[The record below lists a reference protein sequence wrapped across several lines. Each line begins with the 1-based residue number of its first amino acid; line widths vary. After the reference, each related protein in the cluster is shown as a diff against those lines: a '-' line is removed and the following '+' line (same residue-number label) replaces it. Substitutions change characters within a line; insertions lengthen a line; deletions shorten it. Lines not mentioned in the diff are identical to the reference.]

1 MAEDAQ
7 LHPSGDPLLVAKFA
21 VPAVPPAFVARRR
34 LLERLTEGAGGPLT
48 VITGP
53 AGAGKTTLA
62 SSWCQADLAP
72 GPVVWLTVESA
83 DNAPGVFWAYVLG
96 AFRYHRVPLPDVGSP
111 SSADNVDHSLIVRLA
126 GALAQLTGPVVLV
139 LDGLEHT
146 GVHGVAAEL
155 DFVLAHAGPS
165 LRLVLLG
172 RVDPALPLHRY
183 RAEAR
188 VCEMRRSELAFTP
201 GETAQLLRCHGLTP
215 SRESIGIL
223 TERTR
228 GWAAGLRLCALAMQR
243 SEDAEHFAQSFA
255 ASQNAVSD
263 YLTAEVLAA
272 QPAATQDLLVRT
284 SILSHIHPELAD
296 VLTGR
301 DDGERVLGRL
311 VRDNAFVEPIGDTSW
326 YRCHPLFAEVL
337 RAHLRSR
344 GPALA
349 APLHREAA
357 RWLDAHG
364 RLTDAIEHAAAAD
377 DWPYAAG
384 LLVDRLAAGR
394 LLTGSESH
402 RLERL
407 FSSMPD
413 GLPGTAPA
421 LAAAACALARGD
433 AAAGRKHLAGA
444 RPSGGAAPEVLLTRA
459 LLGLLA
465 GPAAGTGAA
474 APGDPAPAGTP
485 AETGAE
491 TGDGGKPATQ
501 GRGRGP
507 CRGTPDPVP
516 GAPDSA
522 SATSDPHRGV
532 PAPAPA
538 VPAPVPAVPAPVPAV
553 PAPVPAVPAPDPG
566 TPDPDRE
573 VRALM
578 GRVDP
583 ALLARHPEIEAL
595 RRYGRGRAL
604 LAAGYGPEAR
614 EAFAGALGA
623 ATDEQTWTV
632 RYHCLGA
639 LALAEAADGL
649 LREAEAHALDGLRA
663 AEEHGV
669 PLDRRSAR
677 CHLALAMVAA
687 DRGDFTGAG
696 RYLDAASRPRPLPAH
711 DVPAAA
717 EAAVVRSRIE
727 LARGRATAALS
738 ALDDVPVSADGPTGG
753 GGEPVAR
760 IAVARCSVHLARGD
774 PAAALAALGEAPT
787 GGPALTVAT
796 AAARLASGDG
806 GPAGR
811 LLAGLPDGERLPP
824 VVRVRVQLLEAQ
836 SAAAGGDAARAV
848 RLVAAAVR
856 TARPHGLRGPFTEAG
871 PWLRRLLVRAPGL
884 DEVGAWLA
892 GRSADTARR
901 SGRGTGSRCGP
912 GDPAAGVPL
921 LVEKL
926 SPRERDV
933 LRCAAQTMSTD
944 EIAAELFLSVN
955 TVKTHLKSVY
965 RKLAVSR
972 RSEAVRRARDMGLL

>member
-7 LHPSGDPLLVAKFA
+7 LHPSGDPLLAAKFA
-21 VPAVPPAFVARRR
+21 VPAVPPAFVARQR
-34 LLERLTEGAGGPLT
+34 LLDRLTEGARGPLT

-62 SSWCQADLAP
+62 ASWHAADLAP
-72 GPVVWLTVESA
+72 GPVVWLTVESD

-96 AFRYHRVPLPDVGSP
+96 AFRYHRVPLPDGVGSP
-111 SSADNVDHSLIVRLA
+111 ASADNVDHSLIVRLA
-126 GALAQLTGPVVLV
+126 GALAQLPEPVVLV
-139 LDGLEHT
+139 LDGLEHA
-146 GVHGVAAEL
+146 GVHGIAAEL

-188 VCEMRRSELAFTP
+188 VCEIRGSELAFTP
-201 GETAQLLRCHGLTP
+201 RETAQLLRCHGLTP
-215 SRESIGIL
+215 SQESVGVL
-223 TERTR
+223 TERTQ

-243 SEDAEHFAQSFA
+243 AEDAEHFAQSFA

-272 QPAATQDLLVRT
+272 QPTATQDLLVRT
-284 SILSHIHPELAD
+284 SILTHVHPGLAD
-296 VLTGR
+296 ALTGR
-301 DDGERVLGRL
+301 DDGERILGRL

-349 APLHREAA
+349 GPLHREAA
-357 RWLDAHG
+357 RWLESHD

-394 LLTGSESH
+394 LLTGPESH

-433 AAAGRKHLAGA
+433 EAAGRKHLAGA
-444 RPSGGAAPEVLLTRA
+444 RPSGGAAPEILLTRA
-459 LLGLLA
+459 LLALLTGA
-465 GPAAGTGAA
+465 DTGTGTTVPPKSVPPKT
-474 APGDPAPAGTP
+474 APPKTVP
-485 AETGAE
+485 AED
-491 TGDGGKPATQ
+491 GDGGEPTVTD
-501 GRGRGP
+501 R
-507 CRGTPDPVP
+507 
-516 GAPDSA
+516 APD
-522 SATSDPHRGV
+522 RGE
-532 PAPAPA
+532 
-538 VPAPVPAVPAPVPAV
+538 
-553 PAPVPAVPAPDPG
+553 PDADRG
-566 TPDPDRE
+566 KPDPDRE
-573 VRALM
+573 VRILM
-578 GRVDP
+578 GRVDR

-604 LAAGYGPEAR
+604 LAAGHGSEAR
-614 EAFAGALGA
+614 EAFAAALA
-623 ATDEQTWTV
+623 SATDEQTWTV

-639 LALAEAADGL
+639 LALAEAAGGL
-649 LREAEAHALDGLRA
+649 LREAEAHARDGLTA
-663 AEEHGV
+663 AEEHGI
-669 PLDRRSAR
+669 PLDRRTAR
-677 CHLALAMVAA
+677 CHLALAAVAA
-687 DRGDFTGAG
+687 DRGDPTAAG
-696 RYLDAASRPRPLPAH
+696 RYLDAARAHAPAH

-717 EAAVVRSRIE
+717 EAAVLRCRLE
-727 LARGRATAALS
+727 LAHGRTAAALS
-738 ALDDVPVSADGPTGG
+738 ALDDAPVSADGPARA
-753 GGEPVAR
+753 GGEAAAR
-760 IAVARCSVHLARGD
+760 IAVARSSVHLARGD
-774 PAAALAALGEAPT
+774 PAAALAALGGAPV
-787 GGPALTVAT
+787 GSPALTVAA
-796 AAARLASGDG
+796 AAARLADGDG
-806 GPAGR
+806 GQAGR
-811 LLAGLPDGERLPP
+811 LLAGLPDGERVPP
-824 VVRVRVQLLEAQ
+824 AVRVRAQLLEAE
-836 SAAAGGDAARAV
+836 SAVAGGDTARAV
-848 RLVAAAVR
+848 PLVAAAVR
-856 TARPHGLRGPFTEAG
+856 TARPHGLRAPFTEAG
-871 PWLRRLLVRAPGL
+871 PWLRHLLARAPGL
-884 DEVGAWLA
+884 ADAGAWLT
-892 GRSADTARR
+892 GRSAGAGKRPGRGAGTR
-901 SGRGTGSRCGP
+901 SGPDGP
-912 GDPAAGVPL
+912 AHGVPL
-921 LVEKL
+921 LVEQL

-972 RSEAVRRARDMGLL
+972 RSEAVRRARDIGLL